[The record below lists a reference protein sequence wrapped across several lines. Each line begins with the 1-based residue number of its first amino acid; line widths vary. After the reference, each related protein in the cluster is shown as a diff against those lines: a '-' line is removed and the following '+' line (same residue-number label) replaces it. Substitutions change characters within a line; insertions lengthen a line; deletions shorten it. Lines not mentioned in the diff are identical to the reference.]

1 MRRLLQGYF
10 DKRSQDEIEG
20 ECAGT
25 DSVNRTHKK
34 KMSRKLTTLFGTVIT
49 NRIGYGGR
57 KINTLFPFDGEFNLP
72 AQQYS
77 HGLRQGYYPCD

>member
-1 MRRLLQGYF
+1 ML
-10 DKRSQDEIEG
+10 
-20 ECAGT
+20 
-25 DSVNRTHKK
+25 
-34 KMSRKLTTLFGTVIT
+34 RKLTTLFGTVIT

-77 HGLRQGYYPCD
+77 HGLRQEYYPYD

>member
-1 MRRLLQGYF
+1 M
-10 DKRSQDEIEG
+10 
-20 ECAGT
+20 
-25 DSVNRTHKK
+25 
-34 KMSRKLTTLFGTVIT
+34 TTLFGTVIA

-57 KINTLFPFDGEFNLP
+57 KINTLFPLDGEFNLS